1 MTIAEQIYEAAKPL
15 PEALAR
21 EALHYV
27 EYLRMKVQERDEFTN
42 VMQAQLTSMRH
53 TWENEDDEVWNHV
66 KSL

>member
-27 EYLRMKVQERDEFTN
+27 EYLRMNSKGRFWNGMVDET
-42 VMQAQLTSMRH
+42 
-53 TWENEDDEVWNHV
+53 
-66 KSL
+66 